1 MNCHVNDISWPLLEG
16 YMIQAILISWCC
28 SGLPLPHLAQD
39 ATALH
44 PRTEDLAP
52 WEASAS
58 SGWWLSPQE
67 KGESQSCFIPKI
79 RVNYLGIIIYPSSCP
94 FQPNI
99 QVLIWLIDLY
109 IYIYISIARG
119 WTCKKK
125 LKPPIRRLVE
135 VLAADTS
142 FHQHPTIVQTW
153 QKNQEKT
160 WKNHGTP
167 IDSHV
172 FWNLWPQIR
181 G

>member
-1 MNCHVNDISWPLLEG
+1 MNCHVNEISWPLLEG

-109 IYIYISIARG
+109 IYIN
-119 WTCKKK
+119 CKRLNMQKK
-125 LKPPIRRLVE
+125 VE
-135 VLAADTS
+135 T
-142 FHQHPTIVQTW
+142 T
-153 QKNQEKT
+153 NQEAGWGPCGRYQLPPASHHRPNLAEKPG
-160 WKNHGTP
+160 KNMEKP
-167 IDSHV
+167 
-172 FWNLWPQIR
+172 WNTYWFPCLLKLVATD
-181 G
+181 